1 MKRKQHGDKVNSG
14 TRTTDD
20 ASLFTAGDVGRG
32 ENGVGD
38 VQRAR
43 LIGANTHT
51 HTHTQQGVRE
61 TATSTMDGR
70 AGEGAGLGAW

>member
-51 HTHTQQGVRE
+51 HTHTH
-61 TATSTMDGR
+61 SR
-70 AGEGAGLGAW
+70 A